1 MNDRTEMS
9 NIRFSTESGA
19 VYSYDG
25 SYLVREGPESSLI
38 DYANSPDA
46 QPLAATLRGEIT
58 VGERAVFH
66 LTDVPGHPARHRIT
80 TPVKEILS

>member
-1 MNDRTEMS
+1 MS

-38 DYANSPDA
+38 DYENSPDA
-46 QPLAATLRGEIT
+46 THLAATLLAEIA
-58 VGERAVFH
+58 VGESAVFH
-66 LTDVPGHPARHRIT
+66 LTDVVDHPGRVRIT
-80 TPVKEILS
+80 TEVKEILS